1 MDTFNV
7 NITIRYITLV
17 IGFLATVAVTIWAF
31 SASSSHE
38 PKDIVPVA
46 AAGIAAT
53 ALVYSAMSLHA
64 NQILNE
70 RKLLQE
76 KKLLSLNL
84 ISEWHKP
91 DMVKLTIVGAA
102 LRKQI
107 KDIQPKEV
115 IEVLANDKEK
125 QTAVVS
131 MLNYMEKLA
140 ISVNVGVADEETL
153 REFFDSIVRL
163 YYHALRGFIEYKRM
177 DLSDANVFIRFED
190 LAKRW
195 SSKGGA

>member
-7 NITIRYITLV
+7 NLTIRYITLV
-17 IGFLATVAVTIWAF
+17 VGFLATIAVTIWAYF
-31 SASSSHE
+31 TSSTHE
-38 PKDIVPVA
+38 PKDIVPVTV
-46 AAGIAAT
+46 AGIAAT

-76 KKLLSLNL
+76 KKLLSLSL

-91 DMVKLTIVGAA
+91 DMVHLTIVGAV

-107 KDIQPKEV
+107 KDLQPKEV

-153 REFFDSIVRL
+153 REFFDSIIRL
-163 YYHALRGFIEYKRM
+163 YYHALKGFIEYKRI

-195 SSKGGA
+195 SK